1 MKYGS
6 LGFHCC
12 YENLNYRF
20 SIRNWHVELINVLWL
35 FETTHPFLFS
45 GLNVKQESVTLVAGN
60 QGQSE
65 GGLKVVQ
72 VPGSNDFT
80 VVPVD
85 SAGQFTT
92 TEVLNVIEAAPPPD
106 GMIIAVPGSV
116 GALDPDQVDTTTLL
130 SQENP
135 GMIYHRSMLQ
145 EGIYDYDLYFWRF
158 KN

>member
-1 MKYGS
+1 MKIPHCV
-6 LGFHCC
+6 LKTLLFHFVTF
-12 YENLNYRF
+12 F
-20 SIRNWHVELINVLWL
+20 SI
-35 FETTHPFLFS
+35 FSAS

-60 QGQSE
+60 QGQNE

-85 SAGQFTT
+85 STGQITT
-92 TEVLNVIEAAPPPD
+92 TEGSFSVLAIKASISRNFFLVLNVIEAAPPPD

-130 SQENP
+130 AQENP

-145 EGIYDYDLYFWRF
+145 EGLR
-158 KN
+158 

>member
-1 MKYGS
+1 M
-6 LGFHCC
+6 
-12 YENLNYRF
+12 
-20 SIRNWHVELINVLWL
+20 LIYCDYLKHHL
-35 FETTHPFLFS
+35 IFFGLFS

-145 EGIYDYDLYFWRF
+145 EGIYDYDLYYFWRF